1 MTAVRWQIRP
11 SLLLEIDDGYTA
23 YCFDEA
29 CAYIVRQLED
39 DKEPKYRSKYTSFSE
54 LYAGYTNGVKQH
66 VR

>member
-1 MTAVRWQIRP
+1 MTAVKWQTKP
-11 SLLLEIDDGYTA
+11 SLLLAIDDSYTA

-39 DKEPKYRSKYTSFSE
+39 EKEPKFKSKPKSFSD